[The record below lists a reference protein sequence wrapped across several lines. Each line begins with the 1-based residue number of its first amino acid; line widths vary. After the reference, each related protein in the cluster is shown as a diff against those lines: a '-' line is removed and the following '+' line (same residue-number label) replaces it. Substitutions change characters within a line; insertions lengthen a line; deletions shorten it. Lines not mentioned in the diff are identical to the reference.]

1 MEKGGLS
8 VITRYAYGTGL
19 SLLLY
24 LGQVWSTP
32 LRDCPRIVSNL
43 ERLACFDLAAGTP
56 AHLPRSGWS
65 APEQEAP
72 SLSSVMLNEGNRGP
86 DDLAFHI
93 SDQRR
98 NDQGPR
104 RLVISAPA
112 IAAPEPRPYL
122 AISCIEN
129 ISRLQLLTG
138 HPIEAGRVSVQLRT
152 ERQATSSVPW
162 QVMENGQVL
171 DAGRGLPAI
180 EKIKVLIGAH
190 RIQVVSEHP
199 MLDGLTFDAQGL
211 DPLIDQAR
219 SACRW

>member
-24 LGQVWSTP
+24 LGQVLASP

-43 ERLACFDLAAGTP
+43 ERLACFDQAAGTP
-56 AHLPRSGWS
+56 AHAPRATWS
-65 APEQEAP
+65 AAEQGAP
-72 SLSSVMLNEGNRGP
+72 SLLSVMASEGLRSP
-86 DDLAFHI
+86 DDLAFRI
-93 SDQRR
+93 SE
-98 NDQGPR
+98 QGSADGGLR

-129 ISRLQLLTG
+129 ISRLQLFTG
-138 HPIEAGRVSVQLRT
+138 QPIEAGRVAIQLRT
-152 ERQATSSVPW
+152 EHRATRSVPW

-180 EKIKVLIGAH
+180 EKIKVLMGAH
-190 RIQVVSEHP
+190 RIHVGSDDP
-199 MLDGLTFDAQGL
+199 TLDGLTFDAQGL